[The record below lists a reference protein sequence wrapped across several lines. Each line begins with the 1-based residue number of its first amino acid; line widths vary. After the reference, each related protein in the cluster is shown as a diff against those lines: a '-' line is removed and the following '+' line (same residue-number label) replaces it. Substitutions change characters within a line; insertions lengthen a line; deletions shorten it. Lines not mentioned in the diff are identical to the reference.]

1 MRELSENRKWYSV
14 ELKEPWAMELRK
26 LLKKKEI
33 EFDTCGAYEYVHF
46 SVLCTEEQTSELNQ
60 HLCSINV

>member
-14 ELKEPWAMELRK
+14 EFKEPWATELRK
-26 LLKKKEI
+26 LLQKKGV
-33 EFDTCGAYEYVHF
+33 EFDTCGAYEHVHF
-46 SVLCTEEQTSELNQ
+46 SVLCTEEQASELNQ